1 MSIKTSDLNR
11 SHALILKGFG
21 INLTSKDMTI
31 FLLFYYKN
39 IIPVTADILEV
50 LL

>member
-1 MSIKTSDLNR
+1 MSIKTSDPNR

-21 INLTSKDMTI
+21 INLTSKDMTNFFKI
-31 FLLFYYKN
+31 LYYKN
-39 IIPVTADILEV
+39 IPVTADILEV